1 MPSHIVESQLLI
13 SSNYKQGIIDST
25 KMETRQIFSRMFA
38 MAKILKSCLPLIQ
51 ME

>member
-13 SSNYKQGIIDST
+13 SIDYVQGIIDST
-25 KMETRQIFSRMFA
+25 GMETRQIFSRMFA
-38 MAKILKSCLPLIQ
+38 MAKKLNSFLHLLK